1 MNILY
6 TIIIGL
12 YYFGIMLSAPFN
24 RKAARMLTGRRGLF
38 RFLRDGMAKKDAWI
52 WFHCASLGEFE
63 QGRPV
68 MERLRKERPDTGIL
82 LTFFSPSGY
91 EVRKNYAGADLVCY
105 LPFDFP
111 WNVKKFLSLVKP
123 RMAVFVKYEFWH
135 HYLKA
140 MAHRGIPL
148 YGISVIIRENHPFL
162 KWYGRSYRKVLHCF
176 DHLFVQD
183 EDSKRRLARMGITRV
198 SVAGDTRFDRV
209 VEIARQA
216 KKIEP
221 VERFASGE
229 KILVAGS
236 TWPPDEEILLKYL
249 HEEENPWKWIV
260 APHEI
265 HEQHIRNILE
275 HSRVQACRY
284 SKAGETNPEKCRLLV
299 IDNIGMLSSLYR
311 YASLSYVGGGFGR
324 GIHNVLE
331 AAAYGIPVIFGP
343 HYQAFREAVELIKRG
358 GGFPVNNYS
367 ELKTRLNMLA
377 RQPETLARSSNA
389 AGTFV
394 HKSTGATEIIV
405 GKLLNSY

>member
-1 MNILY
+1 
-6 TIIIGL
+6 
-12 YYFGIMLSAPFN
+12 
-24 RKAARMLTGRRGLF
+24 MLTGRRSVF
-38 RFLRDGMAKKDAWI
+38 SQLRKGITKKEQWI

-68 MERLRKERPDTGIL
+68 MDRLREERPGTGIL

-91 EVRKNYAGADLVCY
+91 EVRKDYPGADLVCY

-111 WNVKKFLSLVKP
+111 WNVKKFISLVKP
-123 RMAVFVKYEFWH
+123 RMAVFVKYEFWR
-135 HYLKA
+135 HYLKTV
-140 MAHRGIPL
+140 AHRGIPL

-183 EDSKRRLARMGITRV
+183 EDSKKRLARMGITRV

-209 VEIARQA
+209 ADIAGQA
-216 KKIEP
+216 KRIEW
-221 VERFASGE
+221 VERFASGS

-236 TWPPDEEILLKYL
+236 TWPPDEEMLLKYL
-249 HEEENPWKWIV
+249 HEEKNPWKWIV

-275 HSRVQACRY
+275 QSLVPACRY
-284 SKAGETNPEKCRLLV
+284 SKAGETNPEACRLLV

-311 YASLSYVGGGFGR
+311 YASLAYVGGGFGR

-331 AAAYGIPVIFGP
+331 AAVYGIPVVFGP
-343 HYQAFREAVELIKRG
+343 RYRPFREAVELVKRG
-358 GGFPVNNYS
+358 GGFAVNNYS
-367 ELKTRLNMLA
+367 ELKTRFNILA
-377 RQPETLARSSNA
+377 SQPETITSSGKA
-389 AGTFV
+389 AVTFV
-394 HKSTGATEIIV
+394 RESAGATEKIV

>member
-1 MNILY
+1 MTVIY
-6 TIIIGL
+6 TLIIAL
-12 YYFGIMLSAPFN
+12 YYIGVLLSAPFN
-24 RKAARMLTGRRGLF
+24 RKAARMFTGRRSVFGQ
-38 RFLRDGMAKKDAWI
+38 LRKGITKKNQWI

-63 QGRPV
+63 QGRPI
-68 MERLRKERPDTGIL
+68 MERLREEKPDTGIL

-91 EVRKNYAGADLVCY
+91 EVRKNYAGADLICY

-111 WNVKKFLSLVKP
+111 WNAKKFLSLVKP
-123 RMAVFVKYEFWH
+123 RMAVFVKYEFWR
-135 HYLKA
+135 HYLKTV
-140 MAHRGIPL
+140 AHRGIPL

-162 KWYGRSYRKVLHCF
+162 KWYGRSYRKVLHSF

-183 EDSKRRLARMGITRV
+183 EESKKRLARIGITRV

-209 VEIARQA
+209 ADIAGQA
-216 KKIEP
+216 KRIEW
-221 VERFASGE
+221 VERFASGS

-249 HEEENPWKWIV
+249 HEENNPWKWIV

-275 HSRVQACRY
+275 QSPVTACRY
-284 SKAGETNPEKCRLLV
+284 SKACETNPEACRLLV

-311 YASLSYVGGGFGR
+311 YASLAYVGGGFGR

-331 AAAYGIPVIFGP
+331 AAVYGIPVVFGP
-343 HYQAFREAVELIKRG
+343 HYRPFREAVELVKRG
-358 GGFPVNNYS
+358 GGFAVNNYS
-367 ELKTRLNMLA
+367 ELKTRLNILA
-377 RQPETLARSSNA
+377 GQPETMTSSGKA
-389 AGTFV
+389 AETFV
-394 HKSTGATEIIV
+394 RESTGATEKIV